1 MTSNLLTLSSISMQ
15 MEVSFL
21 ESLSV
26 GGLMNANGQ
35 EFLGKGLLCFR
46 CRRRGTVFHL
56 AHSSK
61 PRFLTPDADLE
72 QYLADLALA
81 KGAVSTGVHQHI
93 HERMVADAASQ

>member
-1 MTSNLLTLSSISMQ
+1 

-61 PRFLTPDADLE
+61 PRFLAPDADLE

-81 KGAVSTGVHQHI
+81 KGVISPAVHRHI
-93 HERMVADAASQ
+93 RERMATDATSE